1 LSFKSKEKNPII
13 FVIAGPTASGKT
25 QLAIDIA
32 KKYKGTIINADSQQI
47 YKDLSILS
55 SQPNKVDFKNIPHKL
70 FSFLEFYKSFSVKQ
84 WFVLTQKEIIKTIKE
99 KKTPII
105 VGGTGMYLKAL
116 LDGLDI
122 FPKVPVLIR
131 QEGISLMNSLGVKKF
146 YNNLKNKNSSCVY
159 NISSNDKHR
168 LIRSWEIYKITNQS
182 IYELRKKNK
191 KKIMNGYFFLKILIF
206 PSKQKVYLNCINRW
220 KHMINLGAV
229 NEVKKI
235 MLKEKS
241 SNNRNFLKTIGFK
254 ELKNYLQEKDTLE
267 VASQKSIKAT
277 KNYAKRQ
284 YTWFKHQFLANIVFK
299 IEYKQNKRK
308 QFLKEIAD
316 KLLTI

>member
-1 LSFKSKEKNPII
+1 
-13 FVIAGPTASGKT
+13 
-25 QLAIDIA
+25 
-32 KKYKGTIINADSQQI
+32 
-47 YKDLSILS
+47 
-55 SQPNKVDFKNIPHKL
+55 
-70 FSFLEFYKSFSVKQ
+70 
-84 WFVLTQKEIIKTIKE
+84 
-99 KKTPII
+99 
-105 VGGTGMYLKAL
+105 
-116 LDGLDI
+116 
-122 FPKVPVLIR
+122 
-131 QEGISLMNSLGVKKF
+131 
-146 YNNLKNKNSSCVY
+146 
-159 NISSNDKHR
+159 
-168 LIRSWEIYKITNQS
+168 
-182 IYELRKKNK
+182 
-191 KKIMNGYFFLKILIF
+191 
-206 PSKQKVYLNCINRW
+206 
-220 KHMINLGAV
+220 MINLGAV

-267 VASQKSIKAT
+267 VASQKSINAT